1 MVQNDIDDGK
11 TPYTLDGFYF
21 LFFIFFRFDKPILE
35 AVIGGVL

>member
-11 TPYTLDGFYF
+11 TPHVRRF

-35 AVIGGVL
+35 AVTGGVL